1 MATEMKWYRVR
12 LIFPFD
18 ILVQGANEDDAVK
31 NSAKS
36 FLVHEGEFLVHEATP
51 KDLEIAQ
58 HNKKISPAV
67 LVEREEADA
76 GQASKS

>member
-1 MATEMKWYRVR
+1 MPEKKWYRVR

-18 ILVQGANEDDAVK
+18 IIVQGDNEDDAVT

-51 KDLEIAQ
+51 KDLEEGK
-58 HNKKISPAV
+58 HNKRIAPAM
-67 LVEREEADA
+67 LVESEAADA
-76 GQASKS
+76 T